1 MNETVIP
8 TILWWIVAVDVPLLS
23 GFVMMAT
30 RFKRDVDTSLQ
41 YLRDALT
48 SYKLEVAHAY
58 ASIQQLKDLEA
69 RLVAHL
75 LRIETKLENSLFP
88 SPRDKG

>member
-1 MNETVIP
+1 MPDTLVP
-8 TILWWIVAVDVPLLS
+8 TILWWIAAVDMPLLS
-23 GFVMMAT
+23 GFMMMAA
-30 RFKRDVDTSLQ
+30 RYKRDIDQSLQ

-48 SYKLEVAHAY
+48 GYKLEVAQAY

-75 LRIETKLENSLFP
+75 LRIETKLENSILP
-88 SPRDKG
+88 TPRDKG